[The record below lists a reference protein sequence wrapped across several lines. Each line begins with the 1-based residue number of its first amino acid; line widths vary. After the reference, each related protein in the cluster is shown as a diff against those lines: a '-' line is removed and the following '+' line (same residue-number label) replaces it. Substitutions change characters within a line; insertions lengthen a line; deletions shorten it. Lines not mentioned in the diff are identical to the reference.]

1 MIFNDFKLQSVLHEE
16 DKGNNRFKEAQ
27 KLTYTDKE
35 NYVFNPQNEIKMLL
49 KIQSPTKSGINI
61 HKQQF

>member
-27 KLTYTDKE
+27 KLTYTDEE
-35 NYVFNPQNEIKMLL
+35 NYVFNPQNE
-49 KIQSPTKSGINI
+49 SC
-61 HKQQF
+61 